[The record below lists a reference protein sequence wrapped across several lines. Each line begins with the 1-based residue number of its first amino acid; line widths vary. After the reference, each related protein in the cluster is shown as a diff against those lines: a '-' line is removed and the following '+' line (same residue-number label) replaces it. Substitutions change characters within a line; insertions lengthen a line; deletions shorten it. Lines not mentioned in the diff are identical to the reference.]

1 MSSRYPPTHDSRDS
15 RYVPRGRSRS
25 PPRYQGWRPPGQTNP
40 NFPNR
45 HPDFARGGVE
55 PPRGPK
61 TFNDPPRGPGT
72 GAGPSAPLG
81 PRAQG
86 IPPRTE
92 FRELRDAPPLGT
104 DRSFIRDREF
114 DRRAR
119 PPSPRARS
127 PVRNFRDA
135 PPPPRDL
142 DLNRARR
149 DSRDGPMPAG
159 ATYSEPQ
166 PFGQTGFVR
175 GGFSGRGRGRGRGD
189 FDFRDRG
196 RRGPP
201 DDRSA
206 FRPRDRSPPVRWGS
220 ISRPDREEWR
230 PERRDEERWPER
242 DEREREPER
251 FRRDTAP
258 NRFEPRHNNDGPSRP
273 PSPHQQTPAP
283 PAERSL
289 QFDPSRDENASRR
302 PSSTSLSSS
311 VVKEV
316 RRDAPPA
323 QTDLL
328 AGRAESSTAKYGS
341 RTSSPPPSA
350 PQVPAFGS
358 VSFKPSVYSGPT
370 SNVWKAPADSRPS
383 NPPNPPVKA
392 PTAASPI
399 PKTVPTAPKAQ
410 LTAPPP
416 AAPRAPRA
424 LENGP
429 PTAPR
434 ALEGGPPTAPR
445 ALENPLPMASFSDSL
460 SERVPPPPKPWMSA
474 TTQPQIPTA
483 PWALRT
489 EERASGQFSQPPV
502 REARSMSSSF
512 QPNTSSVPVSPQASI
527 TPVKVPDNGSVPSV
541 PQSNEYGNKES
552 RQGRPDMAPP
562 RIATPP
568 LTAPSGPRGA
578 LSFSTSPIQH
588 SPNIPTAPK
597 AIRGPPVAPRSV
609 TDRGP
614 PPPGRPLERGSIS
627 SSRAPPGAP
636 RAPAWNQWIR
646 PGAPVYRE
654 PTVPAKRDA
663 NGEEKPQQGRPRESP
678 TPGFGRQAPESLIAK
693 AEDTRD
699 VKEETGSKPVSQSPE
714 LEGKTLAKIT
724 ATGDQEMREASEPSL
739 KEQEPGPMED
749 AQDTEAVAAAVS
761 SDEFSDDD
769 GMDLDEEEDFAQSE
783 AKFERQKAH
792 LEAQMIDLSARE
804 YRATTP
810 LEHIARLAKISAND
824 LPAPGEPSP
833 SAEERSVGD
842 IEQSQPVSPGSH
854 VDDDQDLL
862 TPKQEE
868 SEDVPMEDNDALDDI
883 LPLPKQSVEVISLPY
898 LIKSPL
904 TPLSERDAFQ
914 DTVARHHVARAA
926 VVGHLQSHKHEEDA
940 TKQETFVEYEDCY
953 RQWKL
958 DTSLL
963 DRDRTEREKDERQM
977 SADPAPDL
985 ETSSL
990 AAENPAGESRSS
1002 RLHKFSSEY
1011 DIQKVLKESEE
1022 TARLEQERLDRES
1035 KKAQA
1040 DLEKEAFIPDVYDEA
1055 MRGRR
1060 MFHDTNRYRNASRL
1074 TDIYGY
1080 EPPSDTFSEAEH
1092 KRFLEL
1098 FKERPKKWGEIASQL
1113 PGRTYAE
1120 CIHHYYEYKWDG
1132 RFRETKGRRKAKG
1145 GRGRGGRGQARTRGA
1160 ALMADLSR
1168 VDDDTSNPAVF
1179 SETGRPRRAATRT
1192 VYGGE
1197 KDIEVKGTIPA
1208 SAVGKKGALSGDV
1221 VSEKPVKRRKA
1232 APGEKGAKR
1241 GRQPLAAAPTTLP
1254 GSSEKEIVPSKDDL
1268 SRQQALEEASLL
1280 TGLQAGHRGIPPEPM
1295 TVYAQDTFM
1304 PGSVTLEGGER
1315 SRASGQIS
1323 SQRSSASSYWSVP
1336 EQTDFI
1342 KFIAHFGTDFA
1353 AIASHMGT
1361 KTQTMV
1367 SVSELTL
1374 VVKSC

>member
-1 MSSRYPPTHDSRDS
+1 M
-15 RYVPRGRSRS
+15 
-25 PPRYQGWRPPGQTNP
+25 
-40 NFPNR
+40 
-45 HPDFARGGVE
+45 
-55 PPRGPK
+55 
-61 TFNDPPRGPGT
+61 
-72 GAGPSAPLG
+72 
-81 PRAQG
+81 
-86 IPPRTE
+86 
-92 FRELRDAPPLGT
+92 
-104 DRSFIRDREF
+104 
-114 DRRAR
+114 
-119 PPSPRARS
+119 
-127 PVRNFRDA
+127 
-135 PPPPRDL
+135 
-142 DLNRARR
+142 
-149 DSRDGPMPAG
+149 
-159 ATYSEPQ
+159 
-166 PFGQTGFVR
+166 
-175 GGFSGRGRGRGRGD
+175 
-189 FDFRDRG
+189 
-196 RRGPP
+196 
-201 DDRSA
+201 
-206 FRPRDRSPPVRWGS
+206 
-220 ISRPDREEWR
+220 
-230 PERRDEERWPER
+230 
-242 DEREREPER
+242 
-251 FRRDTAP
+251 
-258 NRFEPRHNNDGPSRP
+258 
-273 PSPHQQTPAP
+273 
-283 PAERSL
+283 
-289 QFDPSRDENASRR
+289 
-302 PSSTSLSSS
+302 
-311 VVKEV
+311 
-316 RRDAPPA
+316 
-323 QTDLL
+323 
-328 AGRAESSTAKYGS
+328 
-341 RTSSPPPSA
+341 
-350 PQVPAFGS
+350 
-358 VSFKPSVYSGPT
+358 
-370 SNVWKAPADSRPS
+370 
-383 NPPNPPVKA
+383 
-392 PTAASPI
+392 
-399 PKTVPTAPKAQ
+399 
-410 LTAPPP
+410 
-416 AAPRAPRA
+416 
-424 LENGP
+424 
-429 PTAPR
+429 
-434 ALEGGPPTAPR
+434 
-445 ALENPLPMASFSDSL
+445 
-460 SERVPPPPKPWMSA
+460 
-474 TTQPQIPTA
+474 
-483 PWALRT
+483 
-489 EERASGQFSQPPV
+489 
-502 REARSMSSSF
+502 
-512 QPNTSSVPVSPQASI
+512 
-527 TPVKVPDNGSVPSV
+527 
-541 PQSNEYGNKES
+541 
-552 RQGRPDMAPP
+552 
-562 RIATPP
+562 
-568 LTAPSGPRGA
+568 
-578 LSFSTSPIQH
+578 
-588 SPNIPTAPK
+588 
-597 AIRGPPVAPRSV
+597 
-609 TDRGP
+609 
-614 PPPGRPLERGSIS
+614 
-627 SSRAPPGAP
+627 
-636 RAPAWNQWIR
+636 
-646 PGAPVYRE
+646 YRE

-693 AEDTRD
+693 AEETRE

-714 LEGKTLAKIT
+714 LGGKSLAKIT

-739 KEQEPGPMED
+739 KEQGTGPMED

-824 LPAPGEPSP
+824 LPALGEPSP
-833 SAEERSVGD
+833 SAEERSVGY

-868 SEDVPMEDNDALDDI
+868 PEDVPMEDNDALDDI
-883 LPLPKQSVEVISLPY
+883 LPLPKQSVEVINLPY

-904 TPLSERDAFQ
+904 TPLSDRDAFQ
-914 DTVARHHVARAA
+914 DTVARHHIARAA
-926 VVGHLQSHKHEEDA
+926 VVDHLQSRKHEEDTA
-940 TKQETFVEYEDCY
+940 KQETFVEYEDAY

-1055 MRGRR
+1055 MRERR

-1197 KDIEVKGTIPA
+1197 KDIEVKGTILA
-1208 SAVGKKGALSGDV
+1208 SAVGKKGASSGDV

-1232 APGEKGAKR
+1232 APGEKGVKR

-1295 TVYAQDTFM
+1295 TTYTQDAFM
-1304 PGSVTLEGGER
+1304 PGPAPLEGGER
-1315 SRASGQIS
+1315 SRASGQTS

-1374 VVKSC
+1374 IVKSC